1 MAKTGETAAHLGAAR
16 LHSVR
21 SGAARAFRRRDAP
34 WGRLSVR
41 TAPAAPRGRRRTAAR
56 RPVAP
61 RNGPVAGDGATW
73 PEGSRAASRIGVL
86 AVRTRPIH
94 RVQGVR

>member
-1 MAKTGETAAHLGAAR
+1 MRNFTEIWEKFGEFDGKTHLGGAAR

-41 TAPAAPRGRRRTAAR
+41 TAPAAPLGVDGEQ
-56 RPVAP
+56 PCI
-61 RNGPVAGDGATW
+61 GP
-73 PEGSRAASRIGVL
+73 
-86 AVRTRPIH
+86 
-94 RVQGVR
+94 